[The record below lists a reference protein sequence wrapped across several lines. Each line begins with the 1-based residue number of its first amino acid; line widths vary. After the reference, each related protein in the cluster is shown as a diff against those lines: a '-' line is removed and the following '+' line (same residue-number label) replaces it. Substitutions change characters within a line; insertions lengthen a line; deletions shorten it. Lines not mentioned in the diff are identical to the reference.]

1 MFLNIATSSKS
12 DSLLQEF
19 GPKQQFLFLSY
30 TGFDL
35 SYTVKLVP
43 EERNHR
49 RIQTD

>member
-30 TGFDL
+30 SGL
-35 SYTVKLVP
+35 IYL
-43 EERNHR
+43 
-49 RIQTD
+49 IQLN